1 MEAAYCGTECQK
13 AAWKTHKKE
22 CKKPLPVDD
31 VWEAVYAAAVSS
43 DWKGVLK
50 WESRMENLMENQ
62 TEDAC
67 LEVFEFFAQAHA
79 SAFDSTAD
87 KDHAM
92 KSAKIGERRGDLLS
106 KLGHFEDHGEVL
118 CRKP

>member
-1 MEAAYCGTECQK
+1 MAGTEAAEPSCAQCGLQGVPLKSCGRCMEAAYCGTECQK

-22 CKKPLPVDD
+22 CAKPLPVDD

-50 WESRMENLMENQ
+50 WEGRMENLMENQ

-67 LEVFEFFAQAHA
+67 LEVFEFFAQV
-79 SAFDSTAD
+79 
-87 KDHAM
+87 
-92 KSAKIGERRGDLLS
+92 LL
-106 KLGHFEDHGEVL
+106 LL
-118 CRKP
+118 